1 MRKLLVLL
9 LLLAGPGLLFAS
21 PGASKKKPTSKQQL
35 GAMRLRI

>member
-9 LLLAGPGLLFAS
+9 LLLAGPGLPS